1 MFSAGGSGRSA
12 LIGARVL
19 DSGITGLVLQIVA
32 SVVAAGVI
40 AGAGFL
46 SRWMWKRSHTLAGRR
61 TAGVQLSSDPKD
73 GPVHAGAVNVVRRV
87 ATLRGLPDPAV
98 ALVGSVYLD
107 IILWPVDVVELDNH
121 EWADIEPL
129 DLSAGGAAYYVGHY
143 LAADFG
149 RKASLFSGFGS
160 TKDSLSQSLASI
172 ITAEGWMTN
181 DITALEGDGQSATS
195 VHLVRRDRTRTAIF
209 THRGAVAA
217 FGWDR
222 IQDQFDETLSAGG
235 VLFLSG
241 YFKTRL
247 HTGLR
252 AQLKRIHERAIV
264 VADPGSIDSSSTDA
278 SQLESL
284 REVIRTGLVDIHIA
298 SMREFLELYGIKVS
312 GNRLSTLRELDQILP
327 GVADRIAP
335 IVYLRGPDLPD
346 DLSLIAIADG
356 KVCGTLTE
364 KKVVTGVAVGAKN
377 AFSAALID
385 RLITGNLM
393 IDKHDSA
400 ENAAV
405 GWASLAFERW
415 KDACTQ

>member
-1 MFSAGGSGRSA
+1 MSQSE
-12 LIGARVL
+12 
-19 DSGITGLVLQIVA
+19 ITDLVLQIVA
-32 SVVAAGVI
+32 AVVAAAVI
-40 AGAGFL
+40 AGMGFFFRRL
-46 SRWMWKRSHTLAGRR
+46 WKRAQAVAARR
-61 TAGVQLSSDPKD
+61 TARVQLSDDPKD
-73 GPVHAGAVNVVRRV
+73 GPVRAGAVNVVRRV
-87 ATLRGLPDPAV
+87 AALRGLPDPAV

-107 IILWPVDVVELDNH
+107 IVLWPVDVVELDNH

-143 LAADFG
+143 LAADFE
-149 RKASLFSGFGS
+149 RKTSLFSGFGS
-160 TKDSLSQSLASI
+160 MKDSLSQSLASI

-222 IQDQFDETLSAGG
+222 IQDQFDKTLSAGG

-247 HTGLR
+247 HTGLST
-252 AQLKRIHERAIV
+252 QLKRIHERAIV
-264 VADPGSIDSSSTDA
+264 VADPGSIDSSSTHA

-298 SMREFLELYGIKVS
+298 SMREFLEIYGIEVS
-312 GNRLSTLRELDQILP
+312 GSRLSTLRELNQILP

-335 IVYLRGPDLPD
+335 IVYLRGADLPD
-346 DLSLIAIADG
+346 DLSLIVIADG

-364 KKVVTGVAVGAKN
+364 KNVVTGVAVGAKN

-385 RLITGNLM
+385 RLITADLM
-393 IDKHDSA
+393 IHQYDSA
-400 ENAAV
+400 ERAAV
-405 GWASLAFERW
+405 GWASSAFERW
-415 KDACTQ
+415 KDACTR